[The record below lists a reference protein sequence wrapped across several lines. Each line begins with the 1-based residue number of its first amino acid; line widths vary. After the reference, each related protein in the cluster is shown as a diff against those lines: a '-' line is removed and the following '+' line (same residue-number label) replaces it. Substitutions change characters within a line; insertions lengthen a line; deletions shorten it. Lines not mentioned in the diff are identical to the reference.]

1 MVDALLQVR
10 GLHVSF
16 DGFKAID
23 GIDFDACD
31 GEVHFVI
38 GPNGAGKTTLVDVI
52 TGLTKP
58 SEGSV
63 RYDGVELVGEPP
75 QKIVRL
81 GVGRTFQTA
90 TVVEALTVGEN
101 LDLAA
106 SFRLSI
112 PRLLRRRRGLDAPV
126 VRALETIGL
135 VAQAE
140 LPAGSLSHGQKQWL
154 EIGMLL
160 VQEPRLL
167 LLDEPVAGLS
177 AEERTRTGELVS
189 LIAKDRT
196 VVVVEHDMDFLRR
209 FADVVTVM
217 HEGKLLCHR
226 ATVAEVQANRE
237 VQEVYVGRARDARGR
252 VEART

>member
-1 MVDALLQVR
+1 MADALLQIR

-16 DGFKAID
+16 DGFKALD
-23 GIDFDACD
+23 GVDFDAYD
-31 GEVHFVI
+31 GEVHFLI

-58 SEGSV
+58 SAGSV
-63 RYDGVELVGEPP
+63 RYGGTELAGSPP
-75 QKIVRL
+75 QKIVQL
-81 GVGRTFQTA
+81 GIGRTFQTA

-106 SFRLSI
+106 SFRL
-112 PRLLRRRRGLDAPV
+112 PLRKLLRRRRGLSAPV
-126 VRALETIGL
+126 VEALARIGL
-135 VAQAE
+135 SERAGE
-140 LPAGSLSHGQKQWL
+140 PAGSLSHGQKQWL

-160 VQEPRLL
+160 VQQPRLL

-177 AEERTRTGELVS
+177 AEERTRTGELIR
-189 LIAKDRT
+189 LIAADRT

-209 FADVVTVM
+209 FANVVTVM
-217 HEGKLLCHR
+217 HEGKLICHR
-226 ATVAEVQANRE
+226 SSVAEVQANAA

-252 VEART
+252 VEVG

>member
-1 MVDALLQVR
+1 MADALLQIR

-16 DGFKAID
+16 DGFKALD
-23 GIDFDACD
+23 GVDFDAYD
-31 GEVHFVI
+31 GEVHFLI

-58 SEGSV
+58 SAGSV
-63 RYDGVELVGEPP
+63 RYGDTELAGSPP
-75 QKIVRL
+75 QKIVQL
-81 GVGRTFQTA
+81 GIGRTFQTA

-106 SFRLSI
+106 SFRL
-112 PRLLRRRRGLDAPV
+112 PLRKLLRRRRGLSAPV
-126 VRALETIGL
+126 VEALARIGL
-135 VAQAE
+135 SDRAGE
-140 LPAGSLSHGQKQWL
+140 PAGSLSHGQKQWL

-160 VQEPRLL
+160 VQQPRLL

-177 AEERTRTGELVS
+177 AEERTRTGELIR
-189 LIAKDRT
+189 LIAADRT

-209 FADVVTVM
+209 FANVVTVM
-217 HEGKLLCHR
+217 HEGKLICHR
-226 ATVAEVQANRE
+226 SSVAEVQANAA

-252 VEART
+252 VEVG

>member
-1 MVDALLQVR
+1 MADALLQIR

-16 DGFKAID
+16 DGFKALD
-23 GIDFDACD
+23 GVDFDAYD
-31 GEVHFVI
+31 GEVHFLI

-58 SEGSV
+58 SAGSV
-63 RYDGVELVGEPP
+63 RYGGTELAGSPP
-75 QKIVRL
+75 QKIVQL
-81 GVGRTFQTA
+81 GIGRTFQTA

-106 SFRLSI
+106 SFRL
-112 PRLLRRRRGLDAPV
+112 PLRKLLRRRRGLSAPV
-126 VRALETIGL
+126 VEALARIGL
-135 VAQAE
+135 SERAE
-140 LPAGSLSHGQKQWL
+140 EPAGSLSHGQKQWL

-160 VQEPRLL
+160 VQQPRLL

-177 AEERTRTGELVS
+177 AEERTRTGELIR
-189 LIAKDRT
+189 LIAADRT

-209 FADVVTVM
+209 FANVVTVM
-217 HEGKLLCHR
+217 HEGKLICHR
-226 ATVAEVQANRE
+226 SSVAEVQANAA

-252 VEART
+252 VEVG

>member
-1 MVDALLQVR
+1 MADALLQIR

-16 DGFKAID
+16 DGFKALD
-23 GIDFDACD
+23 GVDFDAYD
-31 GEVHFVI
+31 GEVHFLI

-58 SEGSV
+58 SAGSV
-63 RYDGVELVGEPP
+63 RYGGTELAGSPP
-75 QKIVRL
+75 QKIVQL
-81 GVGRTFQTA
+81 GIGRTFQTA

-106 SFRLSI
+106 SFRL
-112 PRLLRRRRGLDAPV
+112 PLRKLLRRRRGLSAPLV
-126 VRALETIGL
+126 ETLATIGL
-135 VAQAE
+135 EAQAE
-140 LPAGSLSHGQKQWL
+140 EPAGSLSHGQKQWL

-160 VQEPRLL
+160 VQQPRLL

-177 AEERTRTGELVS
+177 AEERTRTGELIR
-189 LIAKDRT
+189 LIAADRT

-209 FADVVTVM
+209 FANVVTVM
-217 HEGKLLCHR
+217 HEGKLICHR
-226 ATVAEVQANRE
+226 SSVAEVQANAA

-252 VEART
+252 VEVG

>member
-1 MVDALLQVR
+1 MADALLQIR

-16 DGFKAID
+16 DGFKALD
-23 GIDFDACD
+23 GVDFDAYD
-31 GEVHFVI
+31 GEVHFLI

-58 SEGSV
+58 SAGSV
-63 RYDGVELVGEPP
+63 RYGGTELAGSPP
-75 QKIVRL
+75 QKIVQL
-81 GVGRTFQTA
+81 GIGRTFQTA

-106 SFRLSI
+106 SFRL
-112 PRLLRRRRGLDAPV
+112 PLRKLLRRRRGLSAPV
-126 VRALETIGL
+126 VEALARIGL
-135 VAQAE
+135 SDRAGE
-140 LPAGSLSHGQKQWL
+140 PAGSLSHGQKQWL

-160 VQEPRLL
+160 VQQPRLL

-177 AEERTRTGELVS
+177 AEERTRTGELIR
-189 LIAKDRT
+189 LIAADRT

-209 FADVVTVM
+209 FANVVTVM
-217 HEGKLLCHR
+217 HEGKLICHR
-226 ATVAEVQANRE
+226 SSVAEVQANAA

-252 VEART
+252 VEVG